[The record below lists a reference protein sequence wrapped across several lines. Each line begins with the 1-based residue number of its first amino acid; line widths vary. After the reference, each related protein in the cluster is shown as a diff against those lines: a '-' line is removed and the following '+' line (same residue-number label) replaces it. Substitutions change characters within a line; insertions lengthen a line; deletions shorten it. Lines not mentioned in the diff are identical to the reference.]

1 MERSWKLGDD
11 LVASDNLLDGVTF
24 DDLILAVHC
33 SSREINRASVHA
45 ELSQILATRKQDM
58 MFLLEQN
65 MDAIIRE
72 AKRGREQD
80 GKCADCSR

>member
-1 MERSWKLGDD
+1 MMERSWKLGDD
-11 LVASDNLLDGVTF
+11 LVAGDNLLDGVTF

-33 SSREINRASVHA
+33 SGREVNRASVHA
-45 ELSQILATRKQDM
+45 ELSRILATRKQDM

-72 AKRGREQD
+72 AKRGRE
-80 GKCADCSR
+80 